1 MFQDCGR
8 LNMIRPKLLDLPQ
21 IFNQSRQFCA
31 DPGTLCV
38 IHTFVS
44 NICQPSRDHRGG
56 DISPHHAEAPPY
68 KRVGVGIRVGS
79 SFSEA

>member
-1 MFQDCGR
+1 MYNSNSIKNLISSDVSR
-8 LNMIRPKLLDLPQ
+8 LCPDEHDMSQAQ

-56 DISPHHAEAPPY
+56 DISPHHAEAPP
-68 KRVGVGIRVGS
+68 
-79 SFSEA
+79 AL